1 MREMIRLFVVILIFS
16 AVSGGLLTILHS
28 KTEARIEYQELKF
41 VKGPAIKQ
49 IMEGSSNDP
58 LVTRFKLK
66 DDTEERSFYVGIFDG
81 DPNIVAFETFG
92 KGYEGDIGV
101 IVAVNVEN
109 DEIFGIGMTTNKE
122 TPGVGKRIETD
133 VDFRLQFNELSI
145 EESIKLR
152 NDGGQIDAI
161 SGASLSSGGVVA
173 AVGSAKEI
181 YKRLKPEIIE
191 KLKGFKT

>member
-1 MREMIRLFVVILIFS
+1 MIRLFVVVLVFS
-16 AVSGGLLTILHS
+16 TLSGGLLTVLHS
-28 KTEARIEYQELKF
+28 RTEARIAYQELKF

-49 IMEGSSNDP
+49 VMEGSSNDP
-58 LVTRFKLK
+58 LVDRFKVMDGK
-66 DDTEERSFYVGIFDG
+66 GEREFYVGIFDG
-81 DPNIVAFETFG
+81 NPNIVALETFG
-92 KGYEGDIGV
+92 KGYEGDVGV
-101 IVAVNVEN
+101 IVAVNVET
-109 DEIFGIGMTTNKE
+109 DEILGIGMTTNKE

-133 VDFRLQFNELSI
+133 VNFRLQFGGLSI

-161 SGASLSSGGVVA
+161 SGASLSSGGVVE

>member
-1 MREMIRLFVVILIFS
+1 MREMIRLFVVVLVFS
-16 AVSGGLLTILHS
+16 TLSGGLLTVLHS
-28 KTEARIEYQELKF
+28 ATEVRIAYQELKF

-49 IMEGSSNDP
+49 VMEGSSNDP
-58 LVTRFKLK
+58 LVDRFKVMDGK
-66 DDTEERSFYVGIFDG
+66 GEREFYVGIFDG
-81 DPNIVAFETFG
+81 NPNIVALETFG
-92 KGYEGDIGV
+92 KGYEGDVGV
-101 IVAVNVEN
+101 IVAVNVET
-109 DEIFGIGMTTNKE
+109 DEILGIGMTTNKE

-133 VDFRLQFNELSI
+133 VDFRLQFGGLSI

-161 SGASLSSGGVVA
+161 SGASLSSGGVVD